1 MPELNQALLKQV
13 TLLAKCAEIVTPI
26 AGNDNTP
33 KSFEDRIK
41 LIDETDATKAVDLY
55 EQLRLTAGVER
66 DIPSSLH
73 RNIGL
78 SYFRLRRYEKALV
91 ELLEFLKVSPDDE
104 DVLMAVAYSHVEL
117 RHHEEAVKFWDRVA
131 TVNPA
136 NATAFYNWGLAL
148 DSLYMATHDTKW
160 LEVAFRKYEQ
170 AVTLRPDMPEAFN
183 KWGVALMKMY
193 EATRETKWL
202 ALSLPKYERAVTLK
216 PDFDKAFDNWAGD
229 LTRMYRAT
237 GDRSFLETA
246 VAKSRRALQIAPD
259 RKDHNY
265 NLACTLAL
273 LERKNDML
281 AALKE
286 AIEYD
291 AEHNKSMAREDEDFK
306 AYWSDPDF
314 IASTAE
320 RPPKDEGEKA

>member
-1 MPELNQALLKQV
+1 MPELNQALFKQV
-13 TLLAKCAEIVTPI
+13 TLLAKCAEAVAPI
-26 AGNDNTP
+26 TGDDKAP

-41 LIDETDATKAVDLY
+41 LIEEADATKVVDLY
-55 EQLRLTAGVER
+55 EQLKLESSGVKSE
-66 DIPSSLH
+66 IPSSVH

-78 SYFRLRRYEKALV
+78 SYFRLRHYEKALV
-91 ELLEFLKVSPDDE
+91 ELLEFLKVSSKDE
-104 DVLMAVAYSHVEL
+104 DVLMAVAYSYGEL
-117 RHHEEAVKFWDRVA
+117 RQYEEAVKFWDRVA
-131 TVNPA
+131 TVKPA
-136 NATAFYNWGLAL
+136 NAMAFYNWGLAI
-148 DSLYMATHDTKW
+148 DRLYMATHDTKW
-160 LEVAFRKYEQ
+160 LDLAFEKYEQ
-170 AVTLRPDMPEAFN
+170 AVTIRPDMPEAFN

-193 EATRETKWL
+193 ETTRETKWL
-202 ALSLPKYERAVTLK
+202 TLSLPKYERATTLK

-237 GDRSFLETA
+237 GDRSFLERA
-246 VAKSRRALQIAPD
+246 VEKSRRALQIAPD

-281 AALKE
+281 TALKE

-314 IASTAE
+314 IALV
-320 RPPKDEGEKA
+320 GE